1 MKILILIIYSKD
13 EIYEQMMNIQK
24 KYIHNFSNVDSYFIQ
39 MKNDISDNLQIEDD
53 IIYVKGKE
61 NYMNILVKTIT
72 ALEYLYKIKEY
83 DFVIRTNIST
93 IINIPKLISY
103 LDNIKQKE
111 NIYTGG
117 GCFGNLG
124 WLDEKSGIIDNSL
137 WGTEFIGGNCIT
149 LSKNVVIYI
158 LSNKD
163 KLRYDIV
170 DDVSIGLFI
179 SLYFPIALENGKKL
193 LSPILY
199 PRLSDKNEI
208 INNANNYI
216 FFRNHQLNRNDDII
230 IMNLIYNTLYNF

>member
-1 MKILILIIYSKD
+1 M
-13 EIYEQMMNIQK
+13 
-24 KYIHNFSNVDSYFIQ
+24 
-39 MKNDISDNLQIEDD
+39 
-53 IIYVKGKE
+53 
-61 NYMNILVKTIT
+61 
-72 ALEYLYKIKEY
+72 
-83 DFVIRTNIST
+83 
-93 IINIPKLISY
+93 
-103 LDNIKQKE
+103 
-111 NIYTGG
+111 
-117 GCFGNLG
+117 
-124 WLDEKSGIIDNSL
+124 
-137 WGTEFIGGNCIT
+137 GTEFIGGNYIT

-216 FFRNHQLNRNDDII
+216 FFRNRQLNRNDDII
-230 IMNLIYNTLYNF
+230 IINLIYNTLYNF